1 MAKTPFELT
10 ASALKIMGKK
20 VASKKDSHAVTMCV
34 FIPNGDTH
42 AIATDGNIIAVLDLN
57 KYENL
62 SKHGILEELAFY
74 ADMQVINYMNGAAL
88 ITVEKKENFVNEFK
102 KGIDDPSWEEL
113 EQTYLPFP
121 EISKILP
128 PAEYLQ
134 NSSATG
140 AIFRPSEIGLLDS
153 VAIAFDVAPFG
164 TETIIQKLYG
174 ADSEGFHI
182 VCLNGLMLAAK
193 PLRPNKENIEVV
205 PSKKTIQSFFK
216 ATEPEQTEMKFEES
230 DNE

>member
-42 AIATDGNIIAVLDLN
+42 AIATAGNIIALLDLN

-88 ITVEKKENFVNEFK
+88 ITAEKKENFVN
-102 KGIDDPSWEEL
+102 DM
-113 EQTYLPFP
+113 
-121 EISKILP
+121 
-128 PAEYLQ
+128 
-134 NSSATG
+134 
-140 AIFRPSEIGLLDS
+140 
-153 VAIAFDVAPFG
+153 
-164 TETIIQKLYG
+164 II
-174 ADSEGFHI
+174 
-182 VCLNGLMLAAK
+182 
-193 PLRPNKENIEVV
+193 
-205 PSKKTIQSFFK
+205 
-216 ATEPEQTEMKFEES
+216 
-230 DNE
+230 

>member
-42 AIATDGNIIAVLDLN
+42 AIATDGNIIALLDLN

-88 ITVEKKENFVNEFK
+88 ITAEKKENFVNEFK

-128 PAEYLQ
+128 PTESLQ
-134 NSSATG
+134 NSSETG

-153 VAIAFDVAPFG
+153 VAVALDVAPIG
-164 TETIIQKLYG
+164 TETIIQNLYG

-182 VCLNGLMLAAK
+182 ACLNGLMLAAK
-193 PLRPNKENIEVV
+193 PLHPSKENIEVV

-216 ATEPEQTEMKFEES
+216 ATEPEQTEMKFKES

>member
-10 ASALKIMGKK
+10 AAALKIMGKK

-42 AIATDGNIIAVLDLN
+42 AIATDGNIITLLDLN
-57 KYENL
+57 KNENL

-88 ITVEKKENFVNEFK
+88 ITAEKKENFVNEFK
-102 KGIDDPSWEEL
+102 KGIDDPSREEL

-121 EISKILP
+121 EIQKILP
-128 PAEYLQ
+128 PAESLQ

-153 VAIAFDVAPFG
+153 VAIAFDVAPIG
-164 TETIIQKLYG
+164 TETIIQNLYG

-182 VCLNGLMLAAK
+182 ACLNGLMLVAK
-193 PLRPNKENIEVV
+193 PLHPNKENIEVV

>member
-42 AIATDGNIIAVLDLN
+42 AIATDGNIIALLDLN

-88 ITVEKKENFVNEFK
+88 ITAEKKENFVNEFK

-121 EISKILP
+121 EIQKILP
-128 PAEYLQ
+128 PAESLQ

-153 VAIAFDVAPFG
+153 VAIAFDVAPIG
-164 TETIIQKLYG
+164 TETIIQNLYG

-182 VCLNGLMLAAK
+182 ACLNGLMLAAK
-193 PLRPNKENIEVV
+193 PLHPNKENIEVV

>member
-1 MAKTPFELT
+1 M
-10 ASALKIMGKK
+10 
-20 VASKKDSHAVTMCV
+20 
-34 FIPNGDTH
+34 
-42 AIATDGNIIAVLDLN
+42 
-57 KYENL
+57 

-88 ITVEKKENFVNEFK
+88 ITAEKKENFVNEFK

-128 PAEYLQ
+128 PAESLQ

-153 VAIAFDVAPFG
+153 VATTFDVAPIG
-164 TETIIQKLYG
+164 TETIIQNLYG
-174 ADSEGFHI
+174 ADSEGIHI
-182 VCLNGLMLAAK
+182 ACLNGLMLAAK
-193 PLRPNKENIEVV
+193 PLHPNKENIEIV

-216 ATEPEQTEMKFEES
+216 ATEPEQTEMKFKES